1 MVTSGGTREKID
13 DVRCITNLSTGTLG
27 SLICGALAGLEN
39 CEKIF
44 YVCGIDAALPRSGN
58 TEIIPVS
65 DTISVINA
73 VKNILSNNNID
84 AIIHAMAVSDYRVK
98 SVRTG
103 GARLGGAKPG
113 GVELE
118 RGQKISSNESEIIL
132 VLEPTPKVISLFN
145 ILSPRALLVGF
156 KLLCNVTEKELIDT
170 AYNLLQKN
178 SCAFVIANDK
188 NFITETKH
196 KAYLIDKNKNY
207 TEFET
212 KKKIANGIADKLKHL
227 LNGLCL

>member
-1 MVTSGGTREKID
+1 
-13 DVRCITNLSTGTLG
+13 LSTGTIG

-44 YVCGIDAALPRSGN
+44 YVCGIDAAPPRSGN

-84 AIIHAMAVSDYRVK
+84 AIIHAMAVSDYSVK

-103 GARLGGAKPG
+103 GAKLGGA
-113 GVELE
+113 ELE
-118 RGQKISSNESEIIL
+118 RGQKISSNESELIL
-132 VLEPTPKVISLFN
+132 VLEPTPKIISLFN
-145 ILSPRALLVGF
+145 ILAPRALLVGF

-207 TEFET
+207 IEFET
-212 KKKIANGIADKLKHL
+212 KNEIANGVADKLKNL
-227 LNGLCL
+227 LNGYCI